1 MLCLN
6 LEKPV
11 CGRPRTSNAD
21 PAKGFTCDID
31 HLVFLSA
38 GTGTED
44 GASCFV
50 HFTNIKR
57 GMYDVGDNQYG
68 NARAKNLLFVLQQLL
83 KLASNTADHFFL
95 VWLFVQVMSI
105 ARD

>member
-1 MLCLN
+1 MSEN
-6 LEKPV
+6 LRSAFWAKKTKNPLTQGE
-11 CGRPRTSNAD
+11 SAD
-21 PAKGFTCDID
+21 
-31 HLVFLSA
+31 
-38 GTGTED
+38 TGTED

-83 KLASNTADHFFL
+83 KLASNTANHFFL
-95 VWLFVQVMSI
+95 VWLFVQVMPI